1 MGKMVVQDRCRQ
13 FEPVSH
19 SFFLFVCALLFVF
32 ALHCLD
38 AKKDKE
44 MKLKSSLMAQELKI
58 KQQAYEADDQIE
70 SLVDE
75 LNKLK
80 ARKASDIEIA
90 VKQEKL
96 LKLQSD
102 NNLKTMEKEY
112 LEQTQEIQLLKKKN
126 SDLGLKHG
134 NSSLFLLEEEEEEN
148 PVVTDKDSGMDDGQK
163 RGNTTTATN
172 AATATNGG
180 LFLLE
185 ENHDASSLWSPIF
198 TDEDSGADDGQRRVN
213 GKRSNKKKGR
223 KRKKK
228 KGSAAKTKP
237 PSNSAV
243 RSNSS
248 TPSSTHKSTGSRV
261 GGDSTTKKP
270 ARKRRMTDILLEI
283 SADGKKGLT
292 PAGSVH
298 ALHPPTVHAKNNIR
312 ALDQAISDIQVQVQ
326 QAKQEGEKGAK
337 VCSKKEEEV
346 DAVVQVPQTD
356 EKEGEKG
363 ATRWVRSNKEEG
375 VGVDGEKDVEAG
387 EEEVAETE
395 LLLIGEEEKVRFLQ
409 KSGALIE
416 SNNDLR
422 NGECCCVVS

>member
-1 MGKMVVQDRCRQ
+1 
-13 FEPVSH
+13 
-19 SFFLFVCALLFVF
+19 
-32 ALHCLD
+32 
-38 AKKDKE
+38 

-80 ARKASDIEIA
+80 ARKASDIEVA

-102 NNLKTMEKEY
+102 NNLKTMEKEF
-112 LEQTQEIQLLKKKN
+112 LAQTQEIQLLKKKN

-134 NSSLFLLEEEEEEN
+134 SLFLLEEEQ
-148 PVVTDKDSGMDDGQK
+148 PIFTDEDSGVDDGQK

-172 AATATNGG
+172 AATATNSG

-228 KGSAAKTKP
+228 KGSATKTKP
-237 PSNSAV
+237 PSNSAD

-248 TPSSTHKSTGSRV
+248 TSSSTHKSTGNRKGSDR
-261 GGDSTTKKP
+261 TTKTP

-283 SADGKKGLT
+283 STDGKKGLT
-292 PAGSVH
+292 PTGSVH

-312 ALDQAISDIQVQVQ
+312 ALNQAIFDKQVQVE
-326 QAKQEGEKGAK
+326 QAKQEGETGAK
-337 VCSKKEEEV
+337 VCSKKEEKV
-346 DAVVQVPQTD
+346 DVDQAMFDILVQVPQTD

-363 ATRWVRSNKEEG
+363 ATGWLRSKKELG
-375 VGVDGEKDVEAG
+375 VGVDGGKDVEAG
-387 EEEVAETE
+387 EEEQKVAETE
-395 LLLIGEEEKVRFLQ
+395 LLLIGEEKVRSFQ

>member
-1 MGKMVVQDRCRQ
+1 
-13 FEPVSH
+13 
-19 SFFLFVCALLFVF
+19 
-32 ALHCLD
+32 
-38 AKKDKE
+38 
-44 MKLKSSLMAQELKI
+44 MAQELKI

-228 KGSAAKTKP
+228 KGSATKTKP
-237 PSNSAV
+237 PSNSAN

-248 TPSSTHKSTGSRV
+248 TPSSTHKSTGSRK
-261 GGDSTTKKP
+261 GSDRTTKTP

-283 SADGKKGLT
+283 STDGKKGLT
-292 PAGSVH
+292 PTGSVH

-312 ALDQAISDIQVQVQ
+312 ALDQAISDKQVQVE
-326 QAKQEGEKGAK
+326 QAKQEGETGAK

-346 DAVVQVPQTD
+346 DVDQAMFDILVQVPQTD

-363 ATRWVRSNKEEG
+363 ATGWMRSKKELG
-375 VGVDGEKDVEAG
+375 VGVDGGKDVEAG
-387 EEEVAETE
+387 EEEEE
-395 LLLIGEEEKVRFLQ
+395 LLIGEEKVRFLQ